1 MGEKEKKAGKEK
13 KQTGKTMN
21 PPEESDISP
30 EEAAGTAAGIMAG
43 AMAGPAA
50 KVMVKAAATG
60 AMKKTPA
67 KAKKT
72 APKKAEKKAGREQTE
87 KKKAQEAA
95 AEAISK
101 VLGALPIVNI
111 AATTPAFND
120 MLETV
125 LRNMGEGLKTG
136 ASVTTELDKLWME
149 HLEITDRSEDGYDFW
164 TNLAVLSMKSRTEE
178 LLSNSKIVLGAG
190 KKLADVGAETIDIA
204 RDLYKIGAACKAYL
218 EGKYDHFLDD
228 LWKGLEEACE
238 ELGMVFSHPKEAL
251 EAKLKE
257 QKEAIAN
264 STPEDHGY
272 LAMGIVLDFLGPA
285 AIKKAGRVVKLAAK
299 HIKAPGSFDLTKPTN
314 GSIVEDAFS
323 NMVSEAL
330 DGDGQEDEDKTPN
343 INKIINSATQPK
355 KGGETIAGHALQ
367 KHAGRNPDIW
377 GKVSGN
383 AENINNSAMKHINDI
398 LNGPGNFKIIQ
409 SNGHSFYEKMLPDG
423 RGIRVNMDSTFKGF
437 IDQIR

>member
-101 VLGALPIVNI
+101 VLGALPIINI

-149 HLEITDRSEDGYDFW
+149 HLEITNRSEDGYDF
-164 TNLAVLSMKSRTEE
+164 
-178 LLSNSKIVLGAG
+178 
-190 KKLADVGAETIDIA
+190 
-204 RDLYKIGAACKAYL
+204 
-218 EGKYDHFLDD
+218 
-228 LWKGLEEACE
+228 
-238 ELGMVFSHPKEAL
+238 
-251 EAKLKE
+251 
-257 QKEAIAN
+257 
-264 STPEDHGY
+264 
-272 LAMGIVLDFLGPA
+272 
-285 AIKKAGRVVKLAAK
+285 
-299 HIKAPGSFDLTKPTN
+299 
-314 GSIVEDAFS
+314 
-323 NMVSEAL
+323 
-330 DGDGQEDEDKTPN
+330 
-343 INKIINSATQPK
+343 
-355 KGGETIAGHALQ
+355 
-367 KHAGRNPDIW
+367 
-377 GKVSGN
+377 
-383 AENINNSAMKHINDI
+383 
-398 LNGPGNFKIIQ
+398 
-409 SNGHSFYEKMLPDG
+409 
-423 RGIRVNMDSTFKGF
+423 
-437 IDQIR
+437 